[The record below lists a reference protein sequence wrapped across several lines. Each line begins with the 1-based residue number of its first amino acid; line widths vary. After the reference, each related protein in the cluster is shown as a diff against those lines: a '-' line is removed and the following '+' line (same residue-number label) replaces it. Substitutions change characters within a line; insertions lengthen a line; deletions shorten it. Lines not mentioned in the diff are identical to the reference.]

1 MATVMKTSDARAHF
15 SDVPNDVGV
24 KGERVVLERH
34 GKGLVAIVPVA
45 DLELLERLE
54 DEMDLRTAKQAKQA
68 KRGSRVA
75 LADLKS
81 ELGF

>member
-15 SDVPNDVGV
+15 SDVLNDVGV

-34 GKGLVAIVPVA
+34 GKGLVAIVPIA

-54 DEMDLRTAKQAKQA
+54 DEMDLRTAKQAK
-68 KRGSRVA
+68 RGSRVA

>member
-15 SDVPNDVGV
+15 SDVLNDVGV

-54 DEMDLRTAKQAKQA
+54 DEMDLRTAKQAK
-68 KRGSRVA
+68 RGSRVA

>member
-15 SDVPNDVGV
+15 SDVLNDVGV

-54 DEMDLRTAKQAKQA
+54 DEMDLRTAKQS